1 MGKLKMKSREPAQPT
16 RPLTREEEIEAAFD
30 ELWEQGLRI
39 EAEEAESRARSAAR
53 LAKEAEEK
61 AAKTP
66 CVIREP
72 QQEKAGESRRKQE
85 PS

>member
-1 MGKLKMKSREPAQPT
+1 
-16 RPLTREEEIEAAFD
+16 LTREEEIEAAFD
-30 ELWEQGLRI
+30 QLWEQGLRMQ
-39 EAEEAESRARSAAR
+39 AEEAELQARSAAR

-72 QQEKAGESRRKQE
+72 QQEPET
-85 PS
+85 